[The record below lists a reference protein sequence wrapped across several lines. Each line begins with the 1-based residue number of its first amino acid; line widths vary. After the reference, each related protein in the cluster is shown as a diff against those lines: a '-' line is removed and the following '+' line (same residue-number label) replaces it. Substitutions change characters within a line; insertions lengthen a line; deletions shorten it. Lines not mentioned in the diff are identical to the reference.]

1 MKIERDLDEY
11 ERFKVIV
18 VPDEIFDE
26 VEDGDDDDDFSEAA

>member
-18 VPDEIFDE
+18 VPKEVFDE
-26 VEDGDDDDDFSEAA
+26 VDDSNDDDFSEAA